1 MKLSKNAKAK
11 WFYKHIASYEIY
23 WRDKVK
29 NKRYVTYNGLETETW
44 GFSKRTSD
52 VDNAEIALFEK
63 EIYFLNPVEIFFRY
77 RRFARRGHN
86 ENNIF
91 VMDYT
96 KYAKEV
102 R

>member
-1 MKLSKNAKAK
+1 MKLSRNAKAR

-44 GFSKRTSD
+44 GFYKKTSD
-52 VDNAEIALFEK
+52 VDNEEIALFSK
-63 EIYFLNPVEIFFRY
+63 EIHFLNPAEIFFKY
-77 RRFARRGHN
+77 RRFARRKHN

-91 VMDYT
+91 IMYYT